1 MADLIE
7 DDEVVGMAYE
17 DEGELLVEFYPDAEG
32 EPRLYVAADL
42 QRVLDTVSAMLG
54 AGGGDAGEGE
64 EPSPDA
70 APGEHPVDVLAAEF
84 DRRALRRGP
93 EDEGFY
99 PMEAAVGIIN
109 RCSDLGLAVVALEG
123 FTLHS
128 GAEDKVGRLLRRP
141 GHGLQGRALGRLPRR
156 LQPAG
161 HGPAGA
167 LAAARQLRRHL
178 RGAGRRRRGVRAL
191 GAAPAPAGPRPAP
204 GAGSGVAV
212 PPTEAA
218 PS

>member
-1 MADLIE
+1 MSDLHARERQDLEWGRPVADLIE

-17 DEGELLVEFYPDAEG
+17 DEGELLVEFYPDSEG

-54 AGGGDAGEGE
+54 AGDADAIDGGETAD
-64 EPSPDA
+64 DA
-70 APGEHPVDVLAAEF
+70 APAEHPVDVLAAEF

-109 RCSDLGLAVVALEG
+109 RCGELGLAVVALEG

-128 GAEDKVGRLLRRP
+128 GAEAKV
-141 GHGLQGRALGRLPRR
+141 
-156 LQPAG
+156 AG
-161 HGPAGA
+161 CAA
-167 LAAARQLRRHL
+167 KLAAAYQGEPWSAFLAGCNLQAMALLERWPRR
-178 RGAGRRRRGVRAL
+178 AGFTVTFEVQD
-191 GAAPAPAGPRPAP
+191 AAGE
-204 GAGSGVAV
+204 VFV
-212 PPTEAA
+212 L
-218 PS
+218 

>member
-1 MADLIE
+1 MSDLHARERQDHEWGRPVADLIE

-32 EPRLYVAADL
+32 EPRLYIAADL

-109 RCSDLGLAVVALEG
+109 RCGDLGLAVVAVEG

-128 GAEDKVGRLLRRP
+128 GAEDKV
-141 GHGLQGRALGRLPRR
+141 
-156 LQPAG
+156 AG
-161 HGPAGA
+161 CSAD
-167 LAAARQLRRHL
+167 
-178 RGAGRRRRGVRAL
+178 L
-191 GAAPAPAGPRPAP
+191 GAAYKGEPWSAFLAGCNLQAMTVLERWPRRASFTVTFEVQD
-204 GAGSGVAV
+204 AGGEVFV
-212 PPTEAA
+212 L
-218 PS
+218 